1 MVAPTNGLD
10 PAGISEIRE
19 LIKSLPSRYDMTVLI
34 SSHLLSEIEQIA
46 TSVGIIN
53 NGKMIFQGSMKEL
66 KKKKHPKIKI
76 KTRANLLAQK
86 LLADRGFY
94 STLDGDFLIFED
106 IKDEQ
111 VVKINRN
118 LIESNIDVLRIEEDR
133 GNLESIFL
141 DITGKG
147 GSL

>member
-1 MVAPTNGLD
+1 
-10 PAGISEIRE
+10 
-19 LIKSLPSRYDMTVLI
+19 
-34 SSHLLSEIEQIA
+34 
-46 TSVGIIN
+46 
-53 NGKMIFQGSMKEL
+53 
-66 KKKKHPKIKI
+66 
-76 KTRANLLAQK
+76 